1 MHKKSLSKKKPK
13 EKSLSLHP
21 LKPEEAIKIFL
32 QADPKGYKEWL
43 KKEGLKEC

>member
-1 MHKKSLSKKKPK
+1 MKQIKKHNKNSYDKPISLW
-13 EKSLSLHP
+13 P

-43 KKEGLKEC
+43 KEKGLKEC